1 MAAIFKCKSVIGG
14 SGLNL
19 RFFSTSKQRLSQSYK
34 IVVVGGGAGGCSVA
48 AKFSSLLPKNHV
60 AIVEPSDIHFYQP
73 MWTMVGGGMKKLE
86 QSGRPMGEVLPK
98 NARWIKERASQ
109 FFPEENRLVT
119 ASGEEINYDYLVIA
133 MGLQLDYNKIKGL
146 PEAFNTPGVCSNY
159 STLYVGKTL
168 ESLKNFKEGNAIFTF
183 PNTPVKCAGAPQKAM
198 YISEQYLVKHNKR
211 DKANVMFNTSL
222 GVIFGVKK
230 YADALEKVVKE
241 RNIAVNFQHELVEVK
256 PDTKEA
262 VFRLLDDPA
271 GTTKTFKYEMLH
283 VTPPMSSPAVLRA
296 NKQLTNKAGYVEV
309 DRSTLQHVRFPNIF
323 GIGDCTSLPTSKT
336 AAAVAG
342 QNKIVFDN
350 LRLLMDGK
358 KLSQKYDGYTSCPL
372 VTGYSKC
379 ILAEFDYDGKPLET
393 LPINQAK
400 ERMTSFFMK
409 KELMP
414 QLYWKLMLNGW
425 WNGPSTIRKILHL
438 GTGH

>member
-1 MAAIFKCKSVIGG
+1 MAAILKCKSVIGG
-14 SGLNL
+14 SGWNS

-34 IVVVGGGAGGCSVA
+34 LVVVGGGAGGCSVA

-60 AIVEPSDIHFYQP
+60 AIIEPNDTHYYQP

-86 QSGRPMGEVLPK
+86 QSGRPMSEVLPK
-98 NARWIKERASQ
+98 NARWIKERASK
-109 FFPEENRLVT
+109 FFPKENRLVT

-159 STLYVGKTL
+159 STLYVGNTL

-198 YISEQYLVKHNKR
+198 YISEEYLRKHNKR

-222 GVIFGVKK
+222 GAIFGVKK
-230 YADALEKVVKE
+230 YADALEKVVKK
-241 RNIAVNFQHELVEVK
+241 RNIAVNFRHELVEVK

-271 GTTKTFKYEMLH
+271 GATKTFKYEMLH
-283 VTPPMSSPAVLRA
+283 VTPPMSSPALLRA
-296 NKQLTNKAGYVEV
+296 NKELTNEAGYLEI
-309 DRSTLQHVRFPNIF
+309 DKSTLQHVRFPNIF

-336 AAAVAG
+336 AAAIAG

-350 LRLLMDGK
+350 LRFLMDGK

-414 QLYWKLMLNGW
+414 LLYWKLMLNGW

-438 GTGH
+438 GTGR